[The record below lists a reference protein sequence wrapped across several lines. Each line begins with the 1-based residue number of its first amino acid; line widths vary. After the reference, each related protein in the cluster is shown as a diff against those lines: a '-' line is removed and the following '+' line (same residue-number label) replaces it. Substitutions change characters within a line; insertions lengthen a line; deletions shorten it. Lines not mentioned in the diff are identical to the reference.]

1 MYDNFGG
8 PGFDWNGNG
17 KHDTFDNYMDIKAA
31 GESKTAT
38 GSQKK
43 SSGDIVI
50 YDSTKDSDGVAIFK
64 ALLVCAFCL
73 GGIFLP
79 VSADAGPLG
88 MAMCMLG
95 AVGLSI
101 AALKI

>member
-8 PGFDWNGNG
+8 SGFDWNGNG
-17 KHDTFDNYMDIKAA
+17 KQDSFDNYMDMKASGGA
-31 GESKTAT
+31 KTSAR
-38 GSQKK
+38 GQKK
-43 SSGDIVI
+43 SSGGIVI
-50 YDSTKDSDGVAIFK
+50 YDTTKDSDGVAIFK
-64 ALLVCAFCL
+64 ALLVCVFCL

-88 MAMCMLG
+88 MAICMLG

-101 AALKI
+101 AVLKI